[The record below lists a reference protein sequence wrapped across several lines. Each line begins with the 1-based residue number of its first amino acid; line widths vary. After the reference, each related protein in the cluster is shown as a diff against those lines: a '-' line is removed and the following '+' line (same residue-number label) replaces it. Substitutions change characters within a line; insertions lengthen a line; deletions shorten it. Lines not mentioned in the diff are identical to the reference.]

1 MRHVLA
7 CLDRAPWEWP
17 WGLLDTRW
25 RADYGSLPRWKAQTG
40 DDGAQ
45 HNNSR
50 VKGSKD
56 DTARALG
63 EMPRLPLKV
72 GTHGY
77 LS

>member
-1 MRHVLA
+1 M
-7 CLDRAPWEWP
+7 LDSR
-17 WGLLDTRW
+17 R
-25 RADYGSLPRWKAQTG
+25 RADYGSMPRWKARPG

-45 HNNSR
+45 RNISR
-50 VKGSKD
+50 PKD
-56 DTARALG
+56 DVARALG